1 MAAHRPASTDPVTA
15 PAPATAGSLR
25 APRWDK
31 TVHTPITACC
41 PPLPR
46 RPPSCPTVGALAQG
60 GDGCSAP
67 FPRVAV
73 RPFRTPFRDRRQE
86 MCGQM
91 RHTILANRRFIGR
104 PSGGFILKSAA
115 GGPGNASS
123 PHQFPPLWKPP
134 FPDPPSKLESTKG
147 GETAGG
153 TGTAAFMARLK
164 KPRGPSPPA
173 EPRAAALRVPGS
185 TPPLVPLAPRP
196 PRGRA
201 LSRASMRFA
210 RSPPFRPFKE
220 FASSPMMSGK
230 ALAPLRLIA
239 PGGVGRVG
247 FAAARRP
254 RAEERLQN
262 NDGEIPIP
270 PWRRACCPAAG
281 KRSGQ
286 RGH

>member
-153 TGTAAFMARLK
+153 TGTAASMARLK

-173 EPRAAALRVPGS
+173 EPCAAALRVPGPLRRLS
-185 TPPLVPLAPRP
+185 PVAPRPPGGQARWSGRGGLVPHTSPTLQGINSPMFSGSSLSPPCAFSP

-201 LSRASMRFA
+201 RWFCGGAPASRGR
-210 RSPPFRPFKE
+210 
-220 FASSPMMSGK
+220 
-230 ALAPLRLIA
+230 APAKQCRGD
-239 PGGVGRVG
+239 PG
-247 FAAARRP
+247 
-254 RAEERLQN
+254 
-262 NDGEIPIP
+262 P
-270 PWRRACCPAAG
+270 PWEPRVLSGGRQSPRPA
-281 KRSGQ
+281 
-286 RGH
+286 